1 MHNLVYLILSLIGL
15 GVLIFFHELG
25 HYIVARRVGMTVE
38 VFAIGFGRPIFSW
51 NHRGVRWQLGWIPF
65 GGYVRIKGMEKE
77 GNKEP
82 HEIPDGYFGKNQR
95 VNRIKVALAGPLVN
109 FALAFVFFCMIW
121 VMGGR
126 SRPFSE
132 STQLLGY
139 VSPNSELYQ
148 AGLRPGDRILSCNG
162 KPYRNYQSLFE
173 ATAVSAD
180 GITVEGERYSEDS
193 KSWAPFKT
201 HIDFHID
208 PDRLQESLGVL
219 VPASYLFVDKTT
231 ASVPYNLSKAPLA
244 SANVKPGDR
253 LLWVD
258 GKTIFSPLQL
268 QEVMQKGDAFIT
280 VQRAG
285 KVLTR
290 RIPRFYIHDFYL
302 TQEQQQEFEDWK
314 YAAGASD
321 TLLSMRMIPYDIS
334 PEGRVQG
341 ILNFLEEPKGLSEQ
355 TQHERWLLPGDQILA
370 IDGKELS
377 SGAEIFKALQTH
389 RFSIIM
395 QRDPASHKTIS
406 EKNQDEVF
414 EKGLDLANVDKLAS
428 KIGTPN
434 PTKMLGDL
442 YLISFVE
449 PKPLNT
455 FAATPEEKEAY
466 ANHLKGIRAKIS
478 ELQNPELRAQQL
490 ELLEQMQ
497 SRPILGL
504 TFHDRYVRSNPAPW
518 VAFNDVFDNI
528 WTTLK
533 ALIAGPLSPKMLSG
547 PVGIIQVLQGGLSTG
562 LTEGLYWLAFISV
575 NLGLLNLL
583 PIPVLDGGHICF
595 ALWEIITGK
604 TISAKTMQ
612 RLTFPFAVLLIGF
625 IIYITL
631 KDIGRLLGI
640 IFWQ

>member
-1 MHNLVYLILSLIGL
+1 MHSLVYLILSLIGL

-38 VFAIGFGRPIFSW
+38 VFAIGFGRPILSW
-51 NHRGVRWQLGWIPF
+51 NHKGVRWQIGWIPF

-121 VMGGR
+121 AMGGR

-132 STQLLGY
+132 STQLIGY
-139 VSPNSELYQ
+139 VSPHSELFL
-148 AGLRPGDRILSCNG
+148 AGLRPGDRILTCNG
-162 KPYRNYQSLFE
+162 KPYKNYQSLFE

-180 GITVEGERYSEDS
+180 GITVEGERYQEDS
-193 KSWAPFKT
+193 KTWAPFKT
-201 HIDFHID
+201 HINFHID

-219 VPASYLFVDKTT
+219 VPASYLFIDKTT

-244 SANVKPGDR
+244 QANVKPGDR

-258 GKTIFSPLQL
+258 GKVIFSPLQL
-268 QEVMQKGDAFIT
+268 GELLQKGDAFIT
-280 VQRAG
+280 VKRGG
-285 KVLTR
+285 KTLTR
-290 RIPRFYIHDFYL
+290 RIPRFYVHDFYL
-302 TQEQQQEFEDWK
+302 TSEQQQELEDWK
-314 YAAGASD
+314 YASGVSEN
-321 TLLSMRMIPYDIS
+321 LLSMRMIPYDIS

-341 ILNFLEEPKGLSEQ
+341 ILNFLEEPKGFLDQASQ
-355 TQHERWLLPGDQILA
+355 DRWLLPGDQILA
-370 IDGKELS
+370 VDGKAFS
-377 SGAEIFKALQTH
+377 SGAQIFKALQTH
-389 RFSIIM
+389 HFSIIM
-395 QRDPASHKTIS
+395 QRNPASHKTIS
-406 EKNQDEVF
+406 EKNQDEIF
-414 EKGLDLANVDKLAS
+414 EKGLDLSDVDKIAS
-428 KIGTPN
+428 TIGTSSL
-434 PTKMLGDL
+434 TKALGDL
-442 YLISFVE
+442 YLISYVE
-449 PKPLNT
+449 PRPLST

-466 ANHLKGIRAKIS
+466 LNHLKGQKAKIN
-478 ELQNPELRAQQL
+478 ELQNPQLRAQQL
-490 ELLEQMQ
+490 ELLEQMHNQ
-497 SRPILGL
+497 PILGL
-504 TFHDRYVRSNPAPW
+504 RFNDRYVRYNPAPW

-533 ALIAGPLSPKMLSG
+533 GLITGPLSPKMLSG

-562 LTEGLYWLAFISV
+562 FTEGLYWLAFISV

-595 ALWEIITGK
+595 ALWELITGK

-612 RLTFPFAVLLIGF
+612 RLTFPFAILLIGF

-631 KDIGRLLGI
+631 KDLGRILAI
-640 IFWQ
+640 MFWQ